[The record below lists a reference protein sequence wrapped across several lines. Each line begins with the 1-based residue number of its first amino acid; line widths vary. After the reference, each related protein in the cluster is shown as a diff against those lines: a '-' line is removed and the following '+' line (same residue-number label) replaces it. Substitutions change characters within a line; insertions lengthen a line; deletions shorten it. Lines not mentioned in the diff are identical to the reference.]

1 MSTHVNLEES
11 DLAVSEFDNESG
23 SPADTAGTTG
33 DEQAV
38 ATTAEESTDSEAG
51 VVADAEVGHVDVA
64 PDAGGE
70 DVAGD
75 AGDAAPSDAGNATG
89 DADAADDSADDSD
102 DEDPVEAFK
111 MRLRQQPGEW
121 FVVHSASGKEKT
133 VRNNLQARIT
143 TLNME
148 EHIFEIQVPTEEYF
162 EIKSGARKLRER
174 PKFPGYVLVRMDLT
188 DESWGV
194 VRHTPGV
201 TGFVG
206 HGHQPAA
213 LTLDE
218 VASLLAPPV
227 EKKSAA
233 AGAVGPAPV
242 KAVEVDFA
250 VGDSVT
256 IIDGPFATLHATIS
270 EINIDGQKVVGL
282 TEIFGRETPV
292 ELSFT
297 QIQKN

>member
-1 MSTHVNLEES
+1 MNFEES
-11 DLAVSEFDNESG
+11 DLAVSEIDNETDAQQASEPSG
-23 SPADTAGTTG
+23 FDSAAEVASAADTQFGADGA
-33 DEQAV
+33 DVQAEDAPEV
-38 ATTAEESTDSEAG
+38 SPTEDAVDAPAAAT
-51 VVADAEVGHVDVA
+51 DAE
-64 PDAGGE
+64 
-70 DVAGD
+70 
-75 AGDAAPSDAGNATG
+75 
-89 DADAADDSADDSD
+89 DAADTDDAAGDDETDD

-111 MRLRQQPGEW
+111 TRMRLQPGEW

-133 VRNNLQARIT
+133 VRNNLQARII

-162 EIKSGARKLRER
+162 EIKSGVRKLRER

-206 HGHQPAA
+206 HGHQPSA

-218 VASLLAPPV
+218 VANLLAPPV
-227 EKKSAA
+227 EKKAVA

-270 EINIDGQKVVGL
+270 EINIDAQKVVGL

>member
-1 MSTHVNLEES
+1 MNFEES
-11 DLAVSEFDNESG
+11 DLAVSEIENES
-23 SPADTAGTTG
+23 AT
-33 DEQAV
+33 DEQS
-38 ATTAEESTDSEAG
+38 TTQGTAET
-51 VVADAEVGHVDVA
+51 AEPTGS
-64 PDAGGE
+64 
-70 DVAGD
+70 
-75 AGDAAPSDAGNATG
+75 AAPSAEPSFDALESVDAGEPSFIDSDEIPADNASSVEDVVAVDTVAADG
-89 DADAADDSADDSD
+89 VVDDADGDDDSD

-111 MRLRQQPGEW
+111 ERMRLQPGQW

-143 TLNME
+143 TLDME

-162 EIKSGARKLRER
+162 EIKSGVRKLRER

-206 HGHQPAA
+206 QGHQPSA

-218 VASLLAPPV
+218 VANLLAPPV
-227 EKKSAA
+227 EKKAVA

-242 KAVEVDFA
+242 KTVEVDFA

-270 EINIDGQKVVGL
+270 EINIDAQKVVGL